1 MLFFLA
7 SPLLPL
13 ICISYPT
20 GISTANPNGIVSDFP
35 ALIVIGTVVLILG
48 GTSVGDINPVIEL
61 VFGIIE
67 AIGLLVIAIGKL
79 LQKKATTNK

>member
-1 MLFFLA
+1 MKDFFNQLWVK
-7 SPLLPL
+7 
-13 ICISYPT
+13 
-20 GISTANPNGIVSDFP
+20 IVAWAF
-35 ALIVIGTVVLILG
+35 IVIGAVVLLLG
-48 GTSVGDINPVIEL
+48 GTSTGDINQVIEL

>member
-1 MLFFLA
+1 MKNFFNQLWVR
-7 SPLLPL
+7 
-13 ICISYPT
+13 
-20 GISTANPNGIVSDFP
+20 IV
-35 ALIVIGTVVLILG
+35 AWVMIVIGTVVLILG
-48 GTSVGDINPVIEL
+48 GTSTGDINQVVEL

>member
-1 MLFFLA
+1 MKNFFNQLWVK
-7 SPLLPL
+7 
-13 ICISYPT
+13 
-20 GISTANPNGIVSDFP
+20 IV
-35 ALIVIGTVVLILG
+35 AWMMIIIGTAVLILG
-48 GTSVGDINPVIEL
+48 GTSVGDINQVAEL

>member
-1 MLFFLA
+1 MKDFFNQLWVK
-7 SPLLPL
+7 
-13 ICISYPT
+13 
-20 GISTANPNGIVSDFP
+20 IV
-35 ALIVIGTVVLILG
+35 AWVMIIIGTVVLILG
-48 GTSVGDINPVIEL
+48 GTSTGDINQVVEL

>member
-1 MLFFLA
+1 MKNFFNQLWVK
-7 SPLLPL
+7 
-13 ICISYPT
+13 
-20 GISTANPNGIVSDFP
+20 IV
-35 ALIVIGTVVLILG
+35 AWVMIVIGTAVLILG
-48 GTSVGDINPVIEL
+48 GTSVGDINQVAEL

>member
-1 MLFFLA
+1 MKNFFNQLWVK
-7 SPLLPL
+7 
-13 ICISYPT
+13 
-20 GISTANPNGIVSDFP
+20 IV
-35 ALIVIGTVVLILG
+35 AWVMIIIGTAVLILG
-48 GTSVGDINPVIEL
+48 GTSVGDINQVAEL

>member
-1 MLFFLA
+1 MKDFLNQ
-7 SPLLPL
+7 LWVK
-13 ICISYPT
+13 
-20 GISTANPNGIVSDFP
+20 IVAWSM
-35 ALIVIGTVVLILG
+35 IVIGTVVLILG
-48 GTSVGDINPVIEL
+48 GTSVGDINQVIEL